1 MVLASPQAPVAMPLC
16 ERVAQFESL
25 YREVRRASECADV
38 RLCETAAD
46 RRESLENLHAYLAL
60 RARDL
65 RPLQDA
71 LEPLGLDALA
81 QAEPHVLATLQA
93 VLSNLCLQDGRM
105 AFPSVAPPLPEAF
118 ETGPQRLW
126 QNTAKLFG
134 PPAGQRH
141 THIMITLPDDA
152 GEDRLLMQS
161 LLKGGMNCA
170 RINCA
175 YGSQATWSRV
185 VEQIRDAQ
193 SVTGRD
199 CRIFMDLRGPKLR
212 TGRMELEPAVL
223 KIRPRRADD
232 GHVLQAA
239 RLWLTTV
246 AGPQE
251 EKRVADASLVVPET
265 WLRQAAPGD
274 RIRLRDARG
283 SNRIWQ
289 VTESSGRGC
298 WAEARKTSYLVNGT
312 ELHLQHAEGQTAAK
326 TTLGSLPP
334 CESRVAIQPGD
345 VVWLVRGRGPGRP
358 AIHDLSGE
366 LLRPGTIP
374 LDIPEVF
381 RDARAGERVG
391 FDDGHITGVIE
402 EADAD
407 VLKIRIRHTRRP
419 REHLSSDKGIN
430 LPQTRLN
437 LPALG
442 KADLRDLDFVSS
454 HADIIGLSFTNS
466 AADVR
471 FLRQHLRKLGREHVG
486 VIFKLET
493 QRGCA
498 NLSEILVE
506 AMSFANF
513 GVMIARGD
521 LAAECGFERLAE
533 LQDDIL
539 RVCEAAHV
547 PAILATGVL
556 EGLARRGH
564 PVRAEI
570 TDAAMAQ
577 RAECVMLGKGAHI
590 TRALSTLDG
599 LLCRMQDREYKQ
611 HRLLGELRLRP
622 ADWP

>member
-1 MVLASPQAPVAMPLC
+1 MVLASPQPPVATPFS
-16 ERVAQFESL
+16 ERVRQFESL

-38 RLCETAAD
+38 RLCEAAEN
-46 RRESLENLHAYLAL
+46 RLESLENLHAYLAL
-60 RARDL
+60 RSHDL
-65 RPLQDA
+65 RPLQEA
-71 LEPLGLDALA
+71 LEPLGLGSLE

-93 VLSNLCLQDGRM
+93 VLSNLCLLDGRTT
-105 AFPSVAPPLPEAF
+105 FPTVAPPLPEAF
-118 ETGPQRLW
+118 ETGPQLLK
-126 QNTAKLFG
+126 QNTARLFG
-134 PPAGQRH
+134 PAAGQRL

-185 VEQIRDAQ
+185 VEQIRDAE

-223 KIRPRRADD
+223 KIRPRRASD
-232 GHVLQAA
+232 GHVIQAA
-239 RLWLTTV
+239 RLWLTNV
-246 AGPQE
+246 NGPQS

-265 WLRQAAPGD
+265 WLHQATPGD

-283 SNRIWQ
+283 STRNWR
-289 VTESSGRGC
+289 VTEVSDRGC
-298 WAEARKTSYLVNGT
+298 WAESRKTTYLVNGT
-312 ELHLQHAEGQTAAK
+312 DLHLQHAKGQTAAK
-326 TTLGSLPP
+326 TTLGSLAPQ
-334 CESRVAIQPGD
+334 ESRVAIKQGD
-345 VVWLVRGRGPGRP
+345 VLWLVRGRGPGRP
-358 AIHDLSGE
+358 AIHDLAGE

-381 RDARAGERVG
+381 RDVRAGERVG

-407 VLKIRIRHTRRP
+407 VLKIRIHHTRRP
-419 REHLSSDKGIN
+419 LEHLSSDKGIN
-430 LPQTRLN
+430 LPQTKLN

-442 KADLRDLDFVSS
+442 EADLRDLDFVSS

-471 FLRQHLRKLGREHVG
+471 FLRQHLRELGRENMA

-506 AMSFANF
+506 AMSFPNF

-521 LAAECGFERLAE
+521 LAVECGFERLAE

-570 TDAAMAQ
+570 TDAAAAQ

-611 HRLLGELRLRP
+611 HRLLGELSLRP
-622 ADWP
+622 ID